1 MSEKGKNGDLGR
13 LKGHEAEIMNLNEQI
28 LALLDKRQNLAAKVG
43 RIRQQEGLEG
53 LDPAQEE
60 HIIESLAT
68 GRGKNLGKRAV
79 RSIFKEIFSAACAV
93 QNPLTVSYLGP
104 ETTFSHQAALRLFGR
119 SATFRPLETIEDVFA
134 NVERGDCQRGVVPV
148 ENAFAGSLHDTL
160 DLFRKYDLRICA
172 ESLLRVRYNLLTN
185 AYDLGKIVCL
195 YAHPKAVEQC
205 KSWLL
210 NHLPEI
216 AVKKVESSSKAA
228 IMASEDPEAAAL
240 GGHLSAKTY
249 GVKILA
255 EDIEDHPDNV
265 TRFFAVSRNDC
276 PGTGN
281 DKTTILFSV
290 NHRPGALYEA
300 LKVLA
305 KRKIN
310 MSKIESRPLRTRGW
324 EYLFFIDIEGHRD
337 DHEIELSL
345 SKMKDKCEEFKII
358 GSYPTAKSPWP

>member
-1 MSEKGKNGDLGR
+1 MNKKGKNGEQEL

-28 LALLDKRQNLAAKVG
+28 LSLLDKRQDLAAEAG

-60 HIIESLAT
+60 HIIERLAAGSGT
-68 GRGKNLGKRAV
+68 NLDQGAIK
-79 RSIFKEIFSAACAV
+79 SIFKEIFSAACAV

-119 SATFRPLETIEDVFA
+119 SATFRPLETIEEVFT
-134 NVERGDCQRGVVPV
+134 NVERGNCQRGVVPV

-160 DLFRKYDLRICA
+160 DLFSKYDLRICA

-185 AYDLGKIVCL
+185 ADDLGKIARL
-195 YAHPKAVEQC
+195 YAHPTVVEQC
-205 KSWLL
+205 KAWLL

-216 AVKKVESSSKAA
+216 QVKKVESSSKAV
-228 IMASEDPEAAAL
+228 IMASKDPEAAAL
-240 GGHLSAKTY
+240 GGNLSAKTY

-265 TRFFAVSRNDC
+265 TRFFAISRNDC
-276 PGTGN
+276 PVTGN

-290 NHRPGALYEA
+290 NHKPGALYEA

-324 EYLFFIDIEGHRD
+324 EYLFFMDIEGHRA
-337 DHEIELSL
+337 DHEIGVSL

-358 GSYPTAKSPWP
+358 GSYPVAKSPWP